1 MLDVSSAF
9 DDFLE
14 PAILRRKTAGSRDEN
29 GNWITPVPTE
39 TTIQVVAQSLTADER
54 LALPEAVRTKE
65 TFKFHTTTELKTS
78 DEVAQTNADIIVFD
92 SIEWEISSVHNR
104 KNLGNYFKAIGIKQ

>member
-1 MLDVSSAF
+1 MLDVSQAF

-14 PAILRRKTAGSRDEN
+14 PAILKRKTAGSRDEN

-39 TTIQVVAQSLTADER
+39 ATIQVVAQSLTADER

-65 TFKFHTTTELKTS
+65 TFKFHTTTELKTA
-78 DEVAQTNADIIVFD
+78 DEDAQTNADILVLD
-92 SIEWEISSVHNR
+92 GNEWEISSVHNR
-104 KNLGNYFKAIGIKQ
+104 KNLGSYYRAIGIRQ

>member
-1 MLDVSSAF
+1 MLDVTDAF

-14 PAILRRKTAGSRDEN
+14 DAILKRKTAGSRDGN
-29 GNWITPVPTE
+29 GYWITPAPTE

-78 DEVAQTNADIIVFD
+78 DEVLQTNADIIVFGGD
-92 SIEWEISSVHNR
+92 EWEISSVHNR
-104 KNLGNYFKAIGIKQ
+104 KNLGNYFRAIGIKQ

>member
-1 MLDVSSAF
+1 MLDVTDAF
-9 DDFLE
+9 DDLLE
-14 PAILRRKTAGSRDEN
+14 DVILKRKTAGSRDGN
-29 GNWITPVPTE
+29 GIWITPVPTE

-65 TFKFHTTTELKTS
+65 TFKFHTKTELRTA
-78 DEVAQTNADIIVFD
+78 DEDTQTNADIIVYND
-92 SIEWEISSVHNR
+92 EEWEVSSVHNR